1 MPGAEARGAT
11 AVLDASVAVRWVVQ
25 ERGSEEAADL
35 LARPIG
41 WMAPRLMLTE
51 VAAALRRP
59 VSLPAAAAVA
69 RGLMAPPHA

>member
-11 AVLDASVAVRWVVQ
+11 AVLDASVAVRWVVH

-41 WMAPRLMLTE
+41 W
-51 VAAALRRP
+51 
-59 VSLPAAAAVA
+59 LPPASC
-69 RGLMAPPHA
+69 